1 MEIIKI
7 TICMEEKKIS
17 MENTEMKIGETEV
30 FANILCVTEY
40 KNGSTFEYIENIYC
54 KQCFHFFFP
63 VAFAVLLVNLVRKLS
78 FGIFFAFSVTV
89 HQFYFTLY
97 SDS

>member
-54 KQCFHFFFP
+54 KQCFHFFFSCSFCC
-63 VAFAVLLVNLVRKLS
+63 AISQFSEKIILWHFFCLLCHSASILLHT
-78 FGIFFAFSVTV
+78 I
-89 HQFYFTLY
+89 
-97 SDS
+97 